1 MIMPYSILI
10 FNKKNG
16 TRFSIFIFIILIF
29 YFWTPYGKSFL
40 NYAYT
45 DDFISR
51 FPILYL
57 SNFILVYTYE
67 FIRSATYT
75 ELVDTK
81 EYYKQLMNKDE
92 LTQLPNRKLFNS
104 KFNTLLTNP
113 LKTQSSMM
121 IIDIDDFK
129 LVNDKYSHLDGDKVL
144 RDLTQLVSNLLPNPT
159 FFCRWGGEEFV
170 ILMEFYNKD
179 ESKLLAE
186 TIRLKIKNNT
196 FYSLD
201 DQVLNVTVSIGVTS
215 FISSIIGSQKTIFSY
230 ADQALHLAKNRGKN
244 QIVHMETK

>member
-1 MIMPYSILI
+1 
-10 FNKKNG
+10 
-16 TRFSIFIFIILIF
+16 
-29 YFWTPYGKSFL
+29 L

-92 LTQLPNRKLFNS
+92 LTQLLNRKLFNS

-129 LVNDKYSHLDGDKVL
+129 FVNDKYSHLDEDKIL
-144 RDLTQLVSNLLPNPT
+144 KDLTQLVSSLLPNST
-159 FFCRWGGEEFV
+159 FFSMGWRGICDING
-170 ILMEFYNKD
+170 
-179 ESKLLAE
+179 
-186 TIRLKIKNNT
+186 
-196 FYSLD
+196 
-201 DQVLNVTVSIGVTS
+201 
-215 FISSIIGSQKTIFSY
+215 IF
-230 ADQALHLAKNRGKN
+230 
-244 QIVHMETK
+244 